1 MLTIYCALFVEAQE
15 IIKTFQLKKETE
27 KHHFQVFSDVGKG
40 IRLVITGVGA
50 IAAATAVAEISTC
63 YPPGKADLLCN
74 FGSSAAVEGI
84 PIGTVYFCNKL
95 TEENTVRTF
104 YPDLCYRHPFG
115 EAELVSCGHVRTA
128 EQLAGEHVALS
139 VGECVQSIDCAELRL
154 YDMEAAAIYQAAN
167 FYYGPH
173 QMIFLKVVT
182 DHGCM
187 ENSGII
193 ENVAKDTI
201 VGESAVDEKQ
211 NRRSSTHTVNLRERM
226 EMLMQNVAMSVCPYI
241 ETLCEISHAQER
253 EYQDQALLR
262 RNTEEEAE
270 RFGNE
275 LHCSA
280 VMGGELRQLLF
291 YWRLTGTDYEIFL
304 EDYRRQG
311 RLPAKDK
318 REGKRILDELKAR
331 L

>member
-1 MLTIYCALFVEAQE
+1 
-15 IIKTFQLKKETE
+15 
-27 KHHFQVFSDVGKG
+27 
-40 IRLVITGVGA
+40 
-50 IAAATAVAEISTC
+50 
-63 YPPGKADLLCN
+63 
-74 FGSSAAVEGI
+74 
-84 PIGTVYFCNKL
+84 
-95 TEENTVRTF
+95 
-104 YPDLCYRHPFG
+104 
-115 EAELVSCGHVRTA
+115 
-128 EQLAGEHVALS
+128 
-139 VGECVQSIDCAELRL
+139 
-154 YDMEAAAIYQAAN
+154 
-167 FYYGPH
+167 
-173 QMIFLKVVT
+173 
-182 DHGCM
+182 
-187 ENSGII
+187 
-193 ENVAKDTI
+193 
-201 VGESAVDEKQ
+201 
-211 NRRSSTHTVNLRERM
+211 
-226 EMLMQNVAMSVCPYI
+226 MLMQNVAMSVCPYI